1 MPSRIE
7 PVVSSCCFDLECSA
21 LTADFGI
28 ILAAVVKGANAEPV
42 VFRLDELNKDWK
54 TKRSNDAPLVRAV
67 ADELSKYDIL
77 IAHNGVN
84 FDLPFLRTRML
95 YHGMKAFPEKKVIDP
110 VQIARKRLRL
120 SRNTLARVAGI
131 SGAGKKFYIDSELW
145 IKATLDGDIKAMDAI
160 VEHCK
165 QDVALLEGIVHHIKD
180 YSPTFNSW
188 GSA

>member
-1 MPSRIE
+1 MPSRNE
-7 PVVSSCCFDLECSA
+7 PAISSCCFDLVCSA

-28 ILAAVVKGANAEPV
+28 ILAAVVKGPNEDPV
-42 VFRLDELNKDWK
+42 VFRLDEMNKDWK
-54 TKRSNDAPLVRAV
+54 TKRSDDSTVVRAV
-67 ADELSKYDIL
+67 ADELAKYDIL

-95 YHGMKAFPEKKVIDP
+95 YHGMKSFPEKKVIDP

-120 SRNTLARVAGI
+120 SRNTLAKVAGI
-131 SGAGKKFYIDSELW
+131 SKAGKKYYTDAEVW
-145 IKATLDGDIKAMDAI
+145 IKATLDGDRKSMDEI

-165 QDVALLEGIVHHIKD
+165 QDVILLERIVHHIKD
-180 YSPTFNSW
+180 YSPTFNAW